1 MTVAQ
6 KCEVEDLLKSL
17 DLTLPVKSE
26 TGRRMKSLDLD
37 MTIES
42 MAILLKDVERIVQTW
57 SEHLAPAVG
66 DLERLR
72 CRLKDLNETVGTDGK
87 LAIYLASHVPIEVAR
102 KQSSRDVLR
111 MLAGLMCRLAVDTS
125 DHFSV
130 DSPRG
135 AKYKHNSTSR

>member
-57 SEHLAPAVG
+57 S
-66 DLERLR
+66 
-72 CRLKDLNETVGTDGK
+72 
-87 LAIYLASHVPIEVAR
+87 
-102 KQSSRDVLR
+102 
-111 MLAGLMCRLAVDTS
+111 
-125 DHFSV
+125 
-130 DSPRG
+130 
-135 AKYKHNSTSR
+135 